1 MTTLAIA
8 NLWNVSVGSDI
19 VEYLEKID
27 ATLAPFHGRFL
38 VHGNRPEYLEGNFQG
53 DLVIIS
59 FPDRQNAEAWYRSKA
74 YQEILPLRLNNA
86 QGNTIL
92 IDTVSDDHHAT
103 DILETIMG

>member
-8 NLWNVSVGSDI
+8 NLWDVSVGPDI
-19 VEYLEKID
+19 VAYLEKID
-27 ATLAPFHGRFL
+27 ATLAPFQGCFL
-38 VHGNRPEYLEGNFQG
+38 VHGNRPECLEGNFQG

-59 FPDRQNAEAWYRSKA
+59 FPNRQNAEAWYQSKA

-92 IDTVSDDHHAT
+92 IDTVPGDHRAT
-103 DILETIMG
+103 DILKTIMG